1 MSASTS
7 TGDGRRSSA
16 SDATLSNRIE
26 LVRSPWEDHFVQLVN
41 CVRKSLILCTPYVG
55 AAPCSRLVRT
65 MEARGDSNRID
76 VLIVTDLSLKNILS
90 GATDPAALV
99 LIADHLPR
107 TVVRFLP
114 SLHAKVYIADRS
126 RAVVTSAT
134 LSQSGLCRNI
144 EYGVAFRGRSFV
156 SQVRRDIEDFASLG
170 SPVSVD
176 QLTMLADVGN
186 DLREMSRQIE
196 VRARRRLRREFD
208 KRMRNAEVDI
218 LRIRVAGRA
227 PHAIFAEAI

>member
-1 MSASTS
+1 
-7 TGDGRRSSA
+7 
-16 SDATLSNRIE
+16 
-26 LVRSPWEDHFVQLVN
+26 
-41 CVRKSLILCTPYVG
+41 
-55 AAPCSRLVRT
+55 